1 MLSRAAGQ
9 PTASTE
15 ETVGGDSA
23 AAAAEHDPFAA
34 AEESAFAFGA
44 EAEGADAQPDVAA
57 EQVNPV
63 KKEEGG
69 EVDVDDAGETSG
81 FAFTE
86 TEPADDTVQPE
97 ASGIAFA
104 AADAE
109 GNEDMDS

>member
-1 MLSRAAGQ
+1 MG
-9 PTASTE
+9 
-15 ETVGGDSA
+15 
-23 AAAAEHDPFAA
+23 
-34 AEESAFAFGA
+34 SAFAFGA

-69 EVDVDDAGETSG
+69 EVDVDDAGEASG
-81 FAFTE
+81 FAFAE

-97 ASGIAFA
+97 ASGFAFA

-109 GNEDMDS
+109 GNEDVDSGFNFAANDEKPDADEESDEESDFNFL